1 MKESW
6 MVDGRSSVFQPHGGD
21 RDVMRSQRLCEW
33 QEGDQRVMVQ
43 EGRILLW
50 GLVGLREA

>member
-6 MVDGRSSVFQPHGGD
+6 MVDGRSSVFQLHGGD

-33 QEGDQRVMVQ
+33 QEGGQRVMVQ

-50 GLVGLREA
+50 GLVGLCEA